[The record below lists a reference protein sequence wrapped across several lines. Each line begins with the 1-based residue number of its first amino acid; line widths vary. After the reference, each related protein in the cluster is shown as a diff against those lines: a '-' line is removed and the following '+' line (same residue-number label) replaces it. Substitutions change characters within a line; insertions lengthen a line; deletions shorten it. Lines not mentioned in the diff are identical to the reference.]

1 MLLLPQEILVYR
13 STLGIQQIH
22 ERLVTYVEPQINGFV
37 GWKKKR
43 QKQYEGTVDRNGFEI
58 TRIIGYRNSFLPVIS
73 GRIKA
78 TESQTVITI
87 TMRLHLFV
95 RVFLTIWCGM
105 AILFLV
111 IYITKSIQERL
122 FDPATLLPIA
132 LLIFMYSLT
141 TRSFKMES
149 KKAKEDLLE
158 MLLATMN
165 KG

>member
-1 MLLLPQEILVYR
+1 
-13 STLGIQQIH
+13 
-22 ERLVTYVEPQINGFV
+22 
-37 GWKKKR
+37 
-43 QKQYEGTVDRNGFEI
+43 
-58 TRIIGYRNSFLPVIS
+58 
-73 GRIKA
+73 
-78 TESQTVITI
+78 
-87 TMRLHLFV
+87 
-95 RVFLTIWCGM
+95 M

-122 FDPATLLPIA
+122 FDPVTLLPIA

-149 KKAKEDLLE
+149 KKAKEDLQE